1 MGDKKSVELCVNDDL
16 EQASQNLA
24 KLIDRQTGKENTVET
39 AIASLTLYRFETPT
53 EPTSYLLE
61 SSICLIA
68 QGVKRVMLGEEIFIY
83 NPSTYLISSVGL
95 PVVAQIIEADSK
107 TPYLGLT
114 LGLDKREISQLMVD
128 SNLPSPKANQS
139 SRGMAIGKVSHE
151 LLIAFQRLLALLEE
165 PESIPILAPLIQRE
179 ILYRLLIGDQGA
191 RLKQIAAIGSQSSQ
205 ISQAVDW
212 LKNNYSLKLRVEDLA
227 GNSNMSVSTF
237 HHHFRALTAMSPV
250 QFQKRLRLSEA
261 RRLMFTEQMD
271 VADAAFQVGYES
283 PSQFS
288 REYSR
293 FFGAPP
299 LRDIKNLSQMA
310 VAERA

>member
-1 MGDKKSVELCVNDDL
+1 MEATNMDKVNDKFDFTVPCR
-16 EQASQNLA
+16 NLA
-24 KLIDRQTGKENTVET
+24 ALMDQLTGTENLVET
-39 AIASLTLYRFETPT
+39 GIASLTLHRWETAT
-53 EPTSYLLE
+53 EPTSYLLD

-68 QGVKRVMLGEEIFIY
+68 QGVKRVMLGEEVFVY
-83 NPSTYLISSVGL
+83 NPSNYLISTVGL
-95 PVVAQIIEADSK
+95 PIVAQIIEATPE

-114 LGLDKREISQLMVD
+114 LGFDKRDIAQLMVD
-128 SNLPSPKANQS
+128 SNLPSTNSKQS
-139 SRGMAIGKVSHE
+139 RRGMAIGE
-151 LLIAFQRLLALLEE
+151 ITYDLLVAFQRLLDLLNE
-165 PESIPILAPLIQRE
+165 PENIPILSPLIRKE
-179 ILYRLLIGDQGA
+179 ILYRLLIGDQGY
-191 RLKQIAAIGSQSSQ
+191 RLKQIASIGSQSSQ
-205 ISQAVDW
+205 ISQAIDW
-212 LKNNYSLKLRVEDLA
+212 LKNNYSLKLRVDDLA
-227 GNSNMSVSTF
+227 GRSNMSVSTF

-299 LRDIKNLSQMA
+299 LRDIKNLS
-310 VAERA
+310 